1 LRPFFGK
8 NPSRALL
15 ATQRKMSHFKGSES
29 DTQKTQENDTYCG
42 AWRDQAETN
51 FIQKRLVFVL
61 LSKIISRG
69 SLTQF

>member
-1 LRPFFGK
+1 
-8 NPSRALL
+8 
-15 ATQRKMSHFKGSES
+15 MSHFKGSES